1 MKRIDIESQNIEFK
15 NLLSGPAPIGRIL
28 NYLYFAGTSGLYHK
42 NGYRSLDFSN
52 NVGSAWAT
60 EFMIGLELVYCA
72 PLLNNKNKLL
82 LTKRGQQV
90 FDIIKGNYS
99 KFIEGTSSN
108 EINLIRSQINNCSP
122 KLLDVLHSLFVSS
135 LPFIILKGYLN
146 KQGFYYNQ
154 KDVFMDDFFE
164 TVKNTYDSE
173 PTLYNRYSRTPTSR
187 NRVPS
192 LLQLCE
198 LFGMMKIR
206 GSSLYFDM
214 NKINVV
220 IDEDVAYSATDLSEA
235 LEKDE
240 LIIKNVQE
248 LIAKYGMDGNQVV
261 ETITRNGSLQKLFKH
276 NLMISQN
283 RKCIMC
289 GMENE
294 ELLIGSHI
302 RPSSQSDAAAKADH
316 NNGLLLCCNHDKLF
330 DHYLITFNFLDGQ
343 IEISKAII
351 DEDRKR
357 LQLDS
362 DFCLPEEFMTPER
375 KIYFMEHNIEF
386 NKKEENR

>member
-146 KQGFYYNQ
+146 KQGF
-154 KDVFMDDFFE
+154 
-164 TVKNTYDSE
+164 
-173 PTLYNRYSRTPTSR
+173 
-187 NRVPS
+187 
-192 LLQLCE
+192 LL
-198 LFGMMKIR
+198 
-206 GSSLYFDM
+206 
-214 NKINVV
+214 
-220 IDEDVAYSATDLSEA
+220 
-235 LEKDE
+235 
-240 LIIKNVQE
+240 
-248 LIAKYGMDGNQVV
+248 
-261 ETITRNGSLQKLFKH
+261 
-276 NLMISQN
+276 
-283 RKCIMC
+283 
-289 GMENE
+289 
-294 ELLIGSHI
+294 
-302 RPSSQSDAAAKADH
+302 
-316 NNGLLLCCNHDKLF
+316 
-330 DHYLITFNFLDGQ
+330 
-343 IEISKAII
+343 
-351 DEDRKR
+351 
-357 LQLDS
+357 
-362 DFCLPEEFMTPER
+362 
-375 KIYFMEHNIEF
+375 
-386 NKKEENR
+386 